1 MGGIRGGK
9 VIGGALAL
17 ALMLPTA
24 ATPAAPLDAPP
35 DAAAL
40 FDFMAIRV
48 PAGERAQFVA
58 TDNLDGY
65 YEGYT
70 AAYRGGVG
78 YRIGDVSLLADH
90 ASFVDG
96 RLLDR
101 PQAQG
106 ATIEP
111 WGDRADYAGAHEAL
125 MLHAHQ
131 HALSLRV
138 ASARAAALAVL
149 PLWDRRTDD
158 VTLTTRDGIA
168 LIAPRA
174 GHADATPLPFV
185 AISADAPVRVR
196 WLPAGA
202 VGSVAI
208 SPPSPPRGKGRSEG
222 VPSTGRPLPASVE
235 ARAARVP
242 LTLPSPRGG
251 EGKASDGDAPTP
263 TLAATPTPMPTLTL
277 APGTL
282 APLIESAAPVSRF
295 TVHLA
300 FAASAAE
307 ATAEARALAA
317 HDSWQA
323 ELDARH
329 AALTRAWLH
338 TPDEAY
344 DRALLWAEASAQGFV
359 VDEFGTGLWAGLPW
373 FRDNWGRDTFI
384 ALPGTLL
391 VEGRFAEARAVLD
404 AFASRQKHGDAA
416 DPDEGRIPNRVARG
430 GVIYNTVD
438 GTPWMI
444 RAGYLYLRYSGDASY
459 VAPLRTL
466 IRRYVDGALRH
477 HVDADG
483 LLTHGDAD
491 TWMDARI
498 AGRQAW
504 SPRGNRAVE
513 VQALWYTALEVGA
526 ALARRD
532 GDAAEAQRYAAL
544 ARRLQGAF
552 LRRFWDGTTMA
563 DHLRTDGTRDT
574 RLRPNALMLT
584 SIPFAPFVPEA
595 IQAAVLRRTVSALL
609 FPYGIASLDPADPY
623 FHPHHQDPAHYH
635 KDAAYHNGTVWGWN
649 AGFTV
654 TALAA
659 FGQQE
664 LAWALSRNLAG
675 QILALGTRGSMSELL
690 DALPDAHG
698 DPVPSG
704 TYAQAWS
711 VAEFA
716 RNAYQ
721 DYLGFRPDLL
731 DGTLAFVPALPRA
744 WTHVAARLPYGRD
757 AALEVTIDRGGEAW
771 TWRFA
776 PSSTPSR
783 KVTLDLLAADGSRH
797 RVAFALAGAAR
808 TLRWD
813 GRRATLDG
821 RPLAGV
827 EAQPGEA
834 ARLGTLHFATPPAFV
849 PDRFPVLRGKDV
861 LATAILRG
869 QGP

>member
-1 MGGIRGGK
+1 MGGIRGGTI
-9 VIGGALAL
+9 IGGALAL
-17 ALMLPTA
+17 ALMLSAFTA
-24 ATPAAPLDAPP
+24 NSAPLDTPP
-35 DAAAL
+35 DTAAL

-48 PAGERAQFVA
+48 PSGERAQFVA
-58 TDNLDGY
+58 TDRVDGY

-101 PQAQG
+101 THAQG

-111 WGDRADYAGAHEAL
+111 WGDHADYAGAHEAL

-138 ASARAAALAVL
+138 ASAHAAALAVL
-149 PLWDRRTDD
+149 PLWDRRADD

-174 GHADATPLPFV
+174 GHAGDMPLPFV
-185 AISADAPVRVR
+185 AISADAPFRVR
-196 WLPAGA
+196 LLPAGDVSTA
-202 VGSVAI
+202 AI
-208 SPPSPPRGKGRSEG
+208 SSPS
-222 VPSTGRPLPASVE
+222 LPQ
-235 ARAARVP
+235 
-242 LTLPSPRGG
+242 G
-251 EGKASDGDAPTP
+251 EGKAGDAEAATP
-263 TLAATPTPMPTLTL
+263 TLAPTLTL
-277 APGTL
+277 ASGTL

-295 TVHLA
+295 TVHLT

-307 ATAEARALAA
+307 AIADARALAA
-317 HDSWQA
+317 RDSWQA
-323 ELDARH
+323 ELAARH
-329 AALTRAWLH
+329 AELTRAWLH
-338 TPDEAY
+338 TPDDAY
-344 DRALLWAEASAQGFV
+344 NRALLWAEASAQGFV
-359 VDEFGTGLWAGLPW
+359 VDEFGTGIWAGLPW

-404 AFASRQKHGDAA
+404 AFASRQKHGDPA

-438 GTPWMI
+438 GTPWMV

-513 VQALWYTALEVGA
+513 VQALWYTALEIGA

-544 ARRLQGAF
+544 AQRVQDAF

-563 DHLRTDGTRDT
+563 DHLRADGTRDT

-609 FPYGIASLDPADPY
+609 FPYGIASLDPTDPY
-623 FHPHHQDPAHYH
+623 FHPRHQDPAHYH

-654 TALAA
+654 AALAA

-664 LAWALSRNLAG
+664 LAWALSRNLAD
-675 QILALGTRGSMSELL
+675 QILELGTRGSMSELL

-744 WTHVAARLPYGRD
+744 WTHVAAHLPYGRD
-757 AALEVTIDRGGEAW
+757 DALDVAIDRSGDAW
-771 TWRFA
+771 SWRFA
-776 PSSTPSR
+776 PISATPR
-783 KVTLDLLAADGSRH
+783 RVTLDLLAADGSRH
-797 RVAFALAGAAR
+797 RVAFTLAGAAR

-821 RPLAGV
+821 RPLASV
-827 EAQPGEA
+827 EVRPGEA
-834 ARLGTLHFATPPAFV
+834 ARLGTLHFAAPPAFV
-849 PDRFPVLRGKDV
+849 PDHFPVLRGKDV

>member
-9 VIGGALAL
+9 IIGGALAL
-17 ALMLPTA
+17 ALVLPA
-24 ATPAAPLDAPP
+24 PATDAAPLDAPP
-35 DAAAL
+35 DAATL
-40 FDFMAIRV
+40 FDFMAIRI

-78 YRIGDVSLLADH
+78 YRIGDVSLLADR

-101 PQAQG
+101 TRAQS

-125 MLHAHQ
+125 MLHAHR

-138 ASARAAALAVL
+138 ESARAATLAVL
-149 PLWDRRTDD
+149 PLWNRRADD
-158 VTLTTRDGIA
+158 VTLTMRDGIA

-185 AISADAPVRVR
+185 AVSADAPFRVR
-196 WLPAGA
+196 LLPAGA
-202 VGSVAI
+202 VAATAVF
-208 SPPSPPRGKGRSEG
+208 SPAPPRGAGRREG
-222 VPSTGRPLPASVE
+222 VPSAGRPSRSGEE

-242 LTLPSPRGG
+242 LALSSSRGG
-251 EGKASDGDAPTP
+251 EGKALDAE
-263 TLAATPTPMPTLTL
+263 AATPTRAPALTL
-277 APGTL
+277 ASGTL

-300 FAASAAE
+300 FAASAGE
-307 ATAEARALAA
+307 AIAAARALAA
-317 HDSWQA
+317 QDGWRA
-323 ELDARH
+323 ELDARR
-329 AALTRAWLH
+329 AVLTRAWLH
-338 TPDEAY
+338 TPDDAY
-344 DRALLWAEASAQGFV
+344 NRALLWAEASAQSFV
-359 VDEFGTGLWAGLPW
+359 VDEFGAGIWAGLPW

-404 AFASRQKHGDAA
+404 AFASRQKHGDPA
-416 DPDEGRIPNRVARG
+416 DPDEGRIPNRVARD

-444 RAGYLYLRYSGDASY
+444 RAGDLYLRYSGDATY

-504 SPRGNRAVE
+504 SPRDNRAVE
-513 VQALWYTALEVGA
+513 VQALWYTVLEIGA

-532 GDAAEAQRYAAL
+532 GDTAEAQRYAAL
-544 ARRLQGAF
+544 ARRARDAF

-563 DHLRTDGTRDT
+563 DHLRVDGTRDT
-574 RLRPNALMLT
+574 RLRPNALLLA
-584 SIPFAPFVPEA
+584 SIPFAPFVPA
-595 IQAAVLRRTVSALL
+595 TIQADVLRRTVSALL

-623 FHPHHQDPAHYH
+623 FHPRHQDPAHYH

-659 FGQQE
+659 FGQQQ
-664 LAWALSRNLAG
+664 LAWALSRNLAD
-675 QILALGTRGSMSELL
+675 QILHLGTRGSMSELL

-757 AALEVTIDRGGEAW
+757 EALDLVVDRNGEAW
-771 TWRFA
+771 RWRFA
-776 PSSTPSR
+776 PLPATPR
-783 KVTLDLLAADGSRH
+783 RVTLDLLAADGSRR

-827 EAQPGEA
+827 EVQPGVA
-834 ARLGTLHFATPPAFV
+834 ARLGTLHFAAPPAFV